1 MTENTTPESTPI
13 KPRLT
18 VEERESLYLDYVN
31 DLDVS
36 VEGLLEVYGISRRTL
51 ERLLRDKGIPAGTS
65 RELAVFVHMSNTT
78 GITRPQMV
86 EAIEVA
92 LNQQSP
98 QDQAMSYMLNL
109 TIPQLGELWANVV
122 EIQNKA
128 VLSQYL
134 NKINEDILS
143 INSKIVKT
151 IDSDV

>member
-1 MTENTTPESTPI
+1 MTENTTPGSTTINPN
-13 KPRLT
+13 LT
-18 VEERESLYLDYVN
+18 TEERESLYLDYVN

-36 VEGLLEVYGISRRTL
+36 VEGLLEAYHISKRTL
-51 ERLLRDKGIPAGTS
+51 ERLLKSKGIPTGTP
-65 RELAVFVHMSNTT
+65 RELAIFVHLSNTT
-78 GITRPQMV
+78 GITRPQMI

-109 TIPQLGELWANVV
+109 SIPQLGELWANVV

-134 NKINEDILS
+134 NRINDDILS

-151 IDSDV
+151 IDSDI